1 MPPLITVNAT
11 VAAAVRSIGEDP
23 PTLLVDEADTLW
35 GTKKQANQNEDLR
48 ELLNA
53 GHQRNRPMLR
63 WDITTRSLDQLDTFA
78 MAMLASIG
86 DLPDTIMDRAVV
98 VWMRRR
104 ALASRSTPTAP
115 AAPRHPCTTCATGSP
130 TGHATTSASCTTRPR

>member
-1 MPPLITVNAT
+1 
-11 VAAAVRSIGEDP
+11 
-23 PTLLVDEADTLW
+23 
-35 GTKKQANQNEDLR
+35 
-48 ELLNA
+48 
-53 GHQRNRPMLR
+53 MLR

-130 TGHATTSASCTTRPR
+130 TGHATTSASCTRPPPPAAPRGPGDAERDLSSACLPFPTTPLIGMRDTEEQPT